1 MTQVVKTT
9 RRVKVFNFIYIEH
22 NLNQLKEKELN
33 QTE

>member
-9 RRVKVFNFIYIEH
+9 RRVKVFECIWIEC